1 MLGTAAAFLV
11 GACVVGQVSAQTF
24 QRLGGC
30 PKLGCVFPPDHT
42 DFLSGQFFDIR
53 VEVHAPVNGS
63 EAAHGGVADEKFT
76 FCIQHGKGECQSAA
90 KFFSIKEPTLEK
102 WTFSCVYCSIS
113 GVMIYL
119 RPSSSD
125 ILRTCL
131 RRTLAP
137 PLWSMSRPKHI
148 VEYASSYLL
157 YLGPDILVR
166 SSPSLPREN
175 ILLG

>member
-90 KFFSIKEPTLEK
+90 KFFSIKEPALEK
-102 WTFSCVYCSIS
+102 WTFSCVYLWIS
-113 GVMIYL
+113 GVMISKAIIIFRYFEDL
-119 RPSSSD
+119 FAKDAGTPSVVNVATKAYRGVRFILSS
-125 ILRTCL
+125 L
-131 RRTLAP
+131 
-137 PLWSMSRPKHI
+137 SR
-148 VEYASSYLL
+148 S
-157 YLGPDILVR
+157 
-166 SSPSLPREN
+166 
-175 ILLG
+175 